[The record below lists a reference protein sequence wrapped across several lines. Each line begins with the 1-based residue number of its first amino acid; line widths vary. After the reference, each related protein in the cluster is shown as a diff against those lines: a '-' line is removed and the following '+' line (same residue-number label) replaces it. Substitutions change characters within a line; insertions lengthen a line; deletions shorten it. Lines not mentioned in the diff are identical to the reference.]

1 MTKKER
7 IKNAL
12 ALKPVD
18 RVPVSAWMHFSDVDQ
33 DPISLAKKQIEF
45 VKKHDYDFIKLMP
58 FGLYSTHDWGNEII
72 FYCDKYKEATLLEP
86 AINTIE
92 DYSKIKEISA
102 IFGTYGKTLLLAKEV
117 IERLDEEIPVVQTI
131 FTPLTT
137 LSKLTGGKVFDHL
150 KTNPDVVHNALK
162 IITKVTKDF
171 VCENI
176 KLGVDGFFLATQS
189 AIKDLISE
197 EHFDEFCAEYD
208 IDLINSYKD
217 KTYFNIIHIHG
228 ENIYF
233 DKIALNYP
241 INCIN
246 WHDRQTKP
254 SLEEA
259 REKYN
264 ICFLGGI
271 REVPYF
277 VGRVLHYDSILYK
290 STISEVY
297 EHCLEAINSVD
308 KLGIILGPGCV
319 VYPKTNEENLD
330 AISDIVKK

>member
-1 MTKKER
+1 MTKVER

-12 ALKPVD
+12 ALKTVD

-58 FGLYSTHDWGNEII
+58 FGLYSTHDWGNEIT

-86 AINTIE
+86 AIKCID
-92 DYSKIKEISA
+92 DYSKITEIPA

-117 IERLDEEIPVVQTI
+117 ISRLDEKIPVVQTI
-131 FTPLTT
+131 FTPMTT
-137 LSKLTGGKVFDHL
+137 LSKLTGGSVFEDL
-150 KTNPDVVHNALK
+150 KTNPDVVHKALE
-162 IITKVTKDF
+162 IINKVTKEF
-171 VCENI
+171 VLENI
-176 KLGVDGFFLATQS
+176 KLGVDGFFLATQ
-189 AIKDLISE
+189 AAMKGKISE
-197 EHFDEFCAEYD
+197 KDFDEFCSKYD

-217 KTYFNIIHIHG
+217 KTWFNIIHIHG

-233 DKIALNYP
+233 DKIASTYP

-246 WHDRQTKP
+246 WHDRQTSP
-254 SLEEA
+254 SLKEA

-277 VGRVLHYDSILYK
+277 VGRILKYDSILYK
-290 STISEVY
+290 STISEVNK
-297 EHCLEAINSVD
+297 HCLEAINSVD

-319 VYPKTNEENLD
+319 VYPKTNEENLE
-330 AISDIVKK
+330 AISAIVKK